1 MYKISLADGTTLE
14 NLVLNGNN
22 FIAQMAVD
30 DAVFKDNMATVT
42 ITNLED
48 GTAEQIED
56 GVLLSNIVRDGKSW
70 LVLGQK
76 SAEQKRLETID
87 RTFTDLQMAL
97 AEVYEMMIG
106 GMSNG

>member
-1 MYKISLADGTTLE
+1 MYKITLADGTALE

-22 FIAQMAVD
+22 YVASTAVD
-30 DAVFKDNMATVT
+30 DAIFKDNMTIVT

>member
-1 MYKISLADGTTLE
+1 MYKITLADGTALE

-22 FIAQMAVD
+22 FIAQTAVD
-30 DAVFKDNMATVT
+30 DAVFKGNMATVT
-42 ITNLED
+42 VTNLED

-87 RTFTDLQMAL
+87 STFTDLQMAL

-106 GMSNG
+106 GINNG

>member
-1 MYKISLADGTTLE
+1 MYKITLADGTMLE

-22 FIAQMAVD
+22 FIAQTAVS

-48 GTAEQIED
+48 GTVEQIED

-87 RTFTDLQMAL
+87 STFTDLQMAL

>member
-1 MYKISLADGTTLE
+1 MTPFS
-14 NLVLNGNN
+14 
-22 FIAQMAVD
+22 
-30 DAVFKDNMATVT
+30 
-42 ITNLED
+42 
-48 GTAEQIED
+48 D

-76 SAEQKRLETID
+76 SAEQKRQETID
-87 RTFTDLQMAL
+87 STFTDLQMAL

>member
-22 FIAQMAVD
+22 FIAQTAVD

-48 GTAEQIED
+48 GTAEQLED
-56 GVLLSNIVRDGKSW
+56 GVLLSDIVRDGCSW
-70 LVLGQK
+70 IVLGQK
-76 SAEQKRLETID
+76 SAEQKAEEARDKEIAEL
-87 RTFTDLQMAL
+87 RRAMAVL
-97 AEVYEMMIG
+97 LTGKEA
-106 GMSNG
+106 

>member
-1 MYKISLADGTTLE
+1 MYKIILADGTTLE

-22 FIAQMAVD
+22 FIAQTAVD
-30 DAVFKDNMATVT
+30 DAVFNGNMASVT

-48 GTAEQIED
+48 GTIEQIED
-56 GVLLSNIVRDGKSW
+56 GVLMSNIVRDGKSW

-87 RTFTDLQMAL
+87 STFTDLQMAL
-97 AEVYEMMIG
+97 AEVYEMMLG

>member
-1 MYKISLADGTTLE
+1 MYKITLADGTALE

-22 FIAQMAVD
+22 FIAQTAVD
-30 DAVFKDNMATVT
+30 DAVFEDNMATVT

-76 SAEQKRLETID
+76 SAEQKAMEARDKEI
-87 RTFTDLQMAL
+87 
-97 AEVYEMMIG
+97 AELRQAMTVLLTGKED
-106 GMSNG
+106 

>member
-1 MYKISLADGTTLE
+1 MYKITLADGTTLE

-22 FIAQMAVD
+22 FIAQTAVD

-48 GTAEQIED
+48 GSTEQLKD
-56 GVLLSNIVRDGKSW
+56 GVLLSNIVRDGCSW

-76 SAEQKRLETID
+76 SAEQKAMEARDKEI
-87 RTFTDLQMAL
+87 
-97 AEVYEMMIG
+97 AELRQAMTVLLTGKEA
-106 GMSNG
+106 